1 MEIFIMW
8 DTVKKLLGTA
18 APLLG
23 TAIGGPA
30 GSIVGTL
37 ISSALGVDNTPEAVE
52 QAIKN
57 NPDALVKLKEL
68 EFNHKA
74 ELEKIA
80 LEKAKLEVADTQ
92 NYLKDIQD
100 ARKNHNDHWMPSVLT
115 FILSF
120 MVAGMFIGLFV
131 YNPPEQFSQVLIMIS
146 GTVLGA
152 FSTSVAFWLGSSK
165 GSWLKQ
171 QQILDKEDSK

>member
-1 MEIFIMW
+1 MW
-8 DTVKKLLGTA
+8 ETVKKLMGTA

-30 GSIVGTL
+30 GGIVGSL
-37 ISSALGVDNTPEAVE
+37 ISSALGVENTPEAVE
-52 QAIKN
+52 QAIKG

-68 EFNHKA
+68 ELTHKV

-80 LEKAKLEVADTQ
+80 LENARLEVADTE

-100 ARKNHNDHWMPSVLT
+100 ARKNNNDHWMPSVLT

-120 MVAGMFIGLFV
+120 MVAGMFIGLFF

-152 FSTSVAFWLGSSK
+152 FSTAVAFWLGSSK

-171 QQILDKEDSK
+171 KQILDNKEDK

>member
-37 ISSALGVDNTPEAVE
+37 ISSALGVDNTPEAIE

-92 NYLKDIQD
+92 NY
-100 ARKNHNDHWMPSVLT
+100 HDHWMPSVLT